1 MLPSNDWR
9 RNTLTEVS
17 IVIVNDLSG
26 IKVEL
31 KGESWLFVVHNLV
44 PYVVWRCRSGEPAV
58 GVGMHE
64 GRIIPPALVRDVRI
78 R

>member
-1 MLPSNDWR
+1 MLPFNDRR

-44 PYVVWRCRSGEPAV
+44 PYVVCRCNSGEPAV

-64 GRIIPPALVRDVRI
+64 LGVRGG
-78 R
+78 